1 MKTETTKLYIKQSIL
16 FFCKFATLISQ
27 DRSRLTTSAV
37 QSITAT
43 SLFAW
48 FCFCFDFFNDHKK
61 THLIHESIKYKMNFY
76 RFFSLPWPASM
87 QIYRNKR
94 RRLHTKIARVQLLQD
109 WLGTPTWPPLPC
121 FGTPIMP
128 SWRHVKTDAV
138 LVLYSG
144 LVIFVRGT
152 TVCPFFGSLH
162 WRILIYLVKFEKHS
176 GRLIYTSSCAFV
188 LSTVNVPSW
197 SSGSS
202 FSGQFR
208 DFFSMAIPKIKTMM
222 AKSHNFRRNFIAYL
236 DLIVF
241 SAISKPFN
249 IP

>member
-16 FFCKFATLISQ
+16 FFCKFATLINQ

-48 FCFCFDFFNDHKK
+48 FCFCFDKK
-61 THLIHESIKYKMNFY
+61 KKHLIYESVKYKMNCY
-76 RFFSLPWPASM
+76 RFFSLAWPASM

-94 RRLHTKIARVQLLQD
+94 RRLHTKKARVQLLQD
-109 WLGTPTWPPLPC
+109 WLETPTWPPLPC

-144 LVIFVRGT
+144 LVSFVRA
-152 TVCPFFGSLH
+152 VLQYVLFFGPYMLESWYIWSNL
-162 WRILIYLVKFEKHS
+162 R
-176 GRLIYTSSCAFV
+176 
-188 LSTVNVPSW
+188 STPV
-197 SSGSS
+197 G
-202 FSGQFR
+202 
-208 DFFSMAIPKIKTMM
+208 
-222 AKSHNFRRNFIAYL
+222 
-236 DLIVF
+236 
-241 SAISKPFN
+241 
-249 IP
+249 

>member
-16 FFCKFATLISQ
+16 FFCKFATLINQ
-27 DRSRLTTSAV
+27 DRSRLNWQLQLSN
-37 QSITAT
+37 QSPRPAC
-43 SLFAW
+43 LL
-48 FCFCFDFFNDHKK
+48 DFVFVLIKK
-61 THLIHESIKYKMNFY
+61 KHLIYESVKYKMNCY
-76 RFFSLPWPASM
+76 RFFSLAWPASM

-94 RRLHTKIARVQLLQD
+94 RRLHTKKARVQLLQD

-176 GRLIYTSSCAFV
+176 GGLIYTSSFAFV